1 MISIPFKSLLYT
13 LIISPVAYSKSLSSD
28 NLGDVPLS
36 FPVKIIFFFSVP
48 SALLIWIAN
57 AVSSNLS
64 LDNLSFVW
72 LYTLY
77 LLVIVSKPISNAGVL
92 FLFSSYCQG
101 LFCVEELLSELELL
115 EPVFSE
121 FSLPE
126 FKLESPVLP
135 VLKFEFGGVVTSG
148 LVLPIEL
155 LLSPFPPG
163 LMSPC
168 SLLIWGYILNTFLYK
183 LGLTVTFLST
193 VVVFPQRS
201 VAV

>member
-13 LIISPVAYSKSLSSD
+13 LIISPVSYRTSLSSD

-48 SALLIWIAN
+48 PALLIWIAN

-77 LLVIVSKPISNAGVL
+77 FPVIVSKPISNEGFL

-101 LFCVEELLSELELL
+101 LFCVEELLPELELF

-121 FSLPE
+121 LSLPE
-126 FKLESPVLP
+126 FKLESPILP
-135 VLKFEFGGVVTSG
+135 VLKFEFGEVVAPG
-148 LVLPIEL
+148 LVPSIEL

-163 LMSPC
+163 LVSGC
-168 SLLIWGYILNTFLYK
+168 SLLIWGYT
-183 LGLTVTFLST
+183 
-193 VVVFPQRS
+193 
-201 VAV
+201 

>member
-13 LIISPVAYSKSLSSD
+13 LIISSSAYCTSLSSD
-28 NLGDVPLS
+28 SLGDVPLS

-48 SALLIWIAN
+48 FLLLIWIAN

-92 FLFSSYCQG
+92 VLFSSYCQG
-101 LFCVEELLSELELL
+101 LFCVEELLPVLELF

-121 FSLPE
+121 LSLPE
-126 FKLESPVLP
+126 FKVESPVLP
-135 VLKFEFGGVVTSG
+135 VLKFEFGGVVTPG
-148 LVLPIEL
+148 LALSIEL
-155 LLSPFPPG
+155 LLSPF
-163 LMSPC
+163 LQ
-168 SLLIWGYILNTFLYK
+168 
-183 LGLTVTFLST
+183 V
-193 VVVFPQRS
+193 
-201 VAV
+201 